1 LCITVQRR
9 AIALTPLEA
18 DGRGGSWCRVLL
30 VLFAVLYTKFFLC
43 VCVLHVLFGV
53 VYEVT
58 LVKFFE
64 WYHSTSLELAC
75 LTVGLMGLKHIHT

>member
-1 LCITVQRR
+1 LK
-9 AIALTPLEA
+9 PLEA

-30 VLFAVLYTKFFLC
+30 VLFVVLCTMFFL
-43 VCVLHVLFGV
+43 CVLHVLFGV

-64 WYHSTSLELAC
+64 
-75 LTVGLMGLKHIHT
+75 